1 LSDKRS
7 GVRELGSCREEGG
20 MAPERITPPQRV
32 QGIVERKK
40 EELQRGEK

>member
-1 LSDKRS
+1 LTDKRI

-20 MAPERITPPQRV
+20 RAPERIIPPQRV

-40 EELQRGEK
+40 KELQRGEK